1 MDDLVIK
8 DLRLRLGENE
18 VLKDVSLSVPA
29 GEAVALLGPSGSG
42 KTTLLRAIAG
52 LEQPHSGSIAVG
64 EHMFFDAARGI
75 SLPPEQRGLGLV
87 FQSYALW
94 PHRTVFE
101 NVAAGLK
108 LRGTPADEIKARV
121 EKVLVQIGLAPLAER
136 FPPQLSGGQQ
146 QRVAIA
152 RALVYEPPVILLD
165 EPLSNLDAKLREE
178 ARAFLRTLIMS
189 LGLTAIHVTHDQV
202 EAMALADR
210 IVLLHGG
217 AIAQDGA
224 PMVIYND
231 PATLFAAEFM
241 GSNNRL
247 EGKLVEK
254 ANGHATLEVFGQRIT
269 GMARTQA
276 AVGDAAVG
284 IIRLERM
291 RCVSEPGPNR
301 LSMQL
306 EAPMYLGE
314 RWELLFARGHTT
326 VRAYAKEPLP
336 PGEHYVEFPPEALW
350 VF

>member
-1 MDDLVIK
+1 MDDLVIR

-18 VLKDVSLSVPA
+18 VLKSVSLSIPV
-29 GEAVALLGPSGSG
+29 GQAVALLGPSGSG

-52 LEQPHSGSIAVG
+52 LEQPQCGTISVG
-64 EHMFFDAARGI
+64 DRVFFDADRGI

-108 LRGTPADEIKARV
+108 LRGTPADEIKTRV
-121 EKVLVQIGLAPLAER
+121 EKVLGQIGLGHLAGR
-136 FPPQLSGGQQ
+136 LPPQLSGGQQ

-178 ARAFLRTLIMS
+178 ARAFLRTLITT
-189 LGLTAIHVTHDQV
+189 LGLSAIHVTHDQL

-210 IVLLHGG
+210 IVLLQGG
-217 AIAQDGA
+217 AIAQDGSPTA
-224 PMVIYND
+224 LYND

-254 ANGHATLEVFGQRIT
+254 ANGHATMEVFGERLT
-269 GMARTQA
+269 GMARTRT
-276 AVGDAAVG
+276 AVGDNAVG

-291 RCVSEPGPNR
+291 RCMREPGPNR
-301 LSMQL
+301 LPMQL
-306 EAPMYLGE
+306 KTPMYLGE
-314 RWELLFARGHTT
+314 RWELLFARGDIT
-326 VRAYAKEPLP
+326 VRAYAEEPLP
-336 PGEHYVEFPPEALW
+336 PGQHYVEFPAGELW